1 VSTAIEQIEKA
12 LDRFEPHPIKVVGN
26 LCSAKRHRLSR
37 CQRCVD
43 ACPAGALTLRTAAD
57 PGGPGSAVADGPH
70 IDPERCTGC
79 GMCAV
84 VCPTG
89 ALEAQAPSNIELLA
103 HVMRLAREGE
113 GVAFA
118 CPLNLEQADPG
129 LPCAV
134 VNCLGRLDESVLVG
148 AVAHGAGPVRLIDRA
163 CEGCAQAAGRAMAAA
178 AIERSNSLLAA
189 FGLPGQIAFHA
200 GEACA
205 RRVPASTAGDGESLS
220 RRGLLKRLAQ
230 ETVRAGQAVT
240 EAPQPGASPQGEPLP
255 ADEPLPRGELPA
267 DLPLTRAL
275 LLTALRRLDPAPLA
289 EPGHATPGAGLF
301 ASFGYTDQCTGC
313 QMCGFFCPT
322 GALTKVEQDGQLGVI
337 FRPARCTNCGLC
349 RDICYRDA
357 ALLSPGAELTY
368 VLADAAQVFLMRD
381 ADAAP
386 WLKLAAKRTGGYWVL
401 PARPGEQ
408 AP

>member
-1 VSTAIEQIEKA
+1 MSTAIEQVEKA

-26 LCSAKRHRLSR
+26 LCSAKRHRLSN
-37 CQRCVD
+37 CKRCVD
-43 ACPAGALTLRTAAD
+43 ACPAGALTLRTTAAI
-57 PGGPGSAVADGPH
+57 GGPGSAVADGPH

-79 GMCAV
+79 GMCAA
-84 VCPTG
+84 VCPAG
-89 ALEAQAPSNIELLA
+89 ALEAQSPSNIELLA
-103 HVMRLAREGE
+103 QVMRLALAGQ

-118 CPLNLEQADPG
+118 CPLSLEQADAG
-129 LPCAV
+129 RPCV
-134 VNCLGRLDESVLVG
+134 IVNCLGRLDESLLVG
-148 AVAHGAGPVRLIDRA
+148 AVAHGARPVRLIDRA

-178 AIERSNSLLAA
+178 AIERSNGLLAA
-189 FGLPGQIAFHA
+189 FGLPGQIAFHT
-200 GEACA
+200 GKACA
-205 RRVPASTAGDGESLS
+205 LPAPTPAAGNGEGLS

-230 ETVRAGQAVT
+230 ETLRAGQAIA
-240 EAPQPGASPQGEPLP
+240 EAPQPGESQPRELLP

-289 EPGHATPGAGLF
+289 GPGQAAAGAGLF
-301 ASFGYTDQCTGC
+301 ASFDCTDQCTGC

-337 FRPARCTNCGLC
+337 FRPARCTDCGLC

-357 ALLSPGAELTY
+357 VVLSSGADLTY

-386 WLKLAAKRTGGYWVL
+386 WLKLASKQTGGYWVL
-401 PARPGEQ
+401 PAKPGEW